1 MSANDHVQAV
11 RDFCAAWE
19 RLDVDGVLAFMSA
32 DAVYHNMP
40 LPPLTGQAEI
50 RAFLT
55 GFFSAATSC
64 RFELL
69 TIVAD
74 GIRVVTERFDSFG
87 FPDRNL
93 ERLPVLGLFEFD
105 ADGKIQHWREYFDLK
120 TWVDKGGPAI
130 G

>member
-1 MSANDHVQAV
+1 MSATTNEKTV

-19 RLDVDGVLAFMSA
+19 RLDVEAVLGFMSA

-40 LPPLTGQAEI
+40 LPPLTGQSEI
-50 RAFLT
+50 RAFLQ
-55 GFFSAATSC
+55 GFFAAATRC

-69 TIVAD
+69 TVVAD
-74 GIRVVTERFDSFG
+74 ATRVVTERLDSFG
-87 FPDRNL
+87 FPDKNL
-93 ERLPVLGLFEFD
+93 DRLPVLGIFEFD
-105 ADGKIQHWREYFDLK
+105 ANGKIQHWREYFDLK